1 VDLTFFQFL
10 LDNARPLTGPV
21 VNTRARRQT
30 PACLSARGAHTHPY
44 PALARLAV
52 AVVGI
57 GMISRPW
64 GPLPGTAK
72 KAIGKPKAT
81 RDSSVRTTSIIHQS
95 IGPVHA
101 NRES

>member
-1 VDLTFFQFL
+1 VDLTFLQFL
-10 LDNARPLTGPV
+10 LDNARPLGPV
-21 VNTRARRQT
+21 QSSTRARGGRH
-30 PACLSARGAHTHPY
+30 L

-81 RDSSVRTTSIIHQS
+81 RDSSVRPTSIIHQS